1 MTSMRLRGVRTL
13 AAASFWRQFILFMNA
28 SRDIWLA
35 GVVNG
40 SPEERGRGG
49 AGQGGMG
56 V

>member
-28 SRDIWLA
+28 SRDIRLA

-40 SPEERGRGG
+40 SPAERGP
-49 AGQGGMG
+49 GQGGMG